1 MSDAVIYGNEVM
13 KKQIDR
19 DLCFCLSSH
28 WTVYHFGF
36 DWEFGNVCLIHT
48 CADRDVYR
56 YILILIKTLMS

>member
-48 CADRDVYR
+48 CADRDV
-56 YILILIKTLMS
+56 S